1 MSISME
7 HVQRLQSMGYNES
20 EARFLYLVATH
31 SGYFV
36 ARQFVTYRAQQ
47 KGCMLD
53 RFITRLLDSH
63 HARAIQYGRTRV
75 FNLYSRQIYGELEKD
90 NLRNRRQLSDELI
103 HTRLLILDFV
113 LAQPDLDYLETESAK
128 LAYFHGQ
135 LNIPQSVLPGHL
147 YVGLKAL
154 ATTKRYFVDRFP
166 VFLTRVAD
174 HKNGLITVPTIP
186 TFTYCDSHQRNMK
199 PFREH
204 LRSYQAFLRKL
215 PRFEFI
221 YAAPENVKLERAQ
234 GMFRRMF
241 DSADTVSN
249 GELVRYF
256 TLRQLW
262 EEKKYNSLTRE
273 DRDRL
278 RTGNASFRAECFDS
292 LFRQWQ
298 SSGLSESEISAVL
311 DSGSVISR
319 ITFRTHLLPDRH
331 GIFVRKAGPNYRTK
345 SRNAGS
351 TAGSTPGPTAVE
363 ESK

>member
-1 MSISME
+1 MSICME
-7 HVQRLQSMGYNES
+7 HVRRLQSMGYNES
-20 EARFLYLVATH
+20 ESRFVYLVATH

-36 ARQFVTYRAQQ
+36 ARQFVTYRGQQ
-47 KGCMLD
+47 KGCMLE
-53 RFITRLLDSH
+53 RFIARLLDSH

-135 LNIPQSVLPGHL
+135 LEIPLSVLPGHL

-174 HKNGLITVPTIP
+174 RANVSTSVP
-186 TFTYCDSHQRNMK
+186 TFTYCDSHQLHLK

-204 LRSYQAFLRKL
+204 LRSYQAFLREL
-215 PRFEFI
+215 PGFEFI
-221 YAAPENVKLERAQ
+221 YAAPNAIKLDRAQ
-234 GMFRRMF
+234 RMFTRMF
-241 DSADTVSN
+241 DSAAPVSN
-249 GELVRYF
+249 SEIIHYF

-262 EEKKYNSLTRE
+262 EQKKYNALTRE
-273 DRDRL
+273 DRDLL
-278 RTGNASFRAECFDS
+278 RAGNARYPSERFDS
-292 LFRQWQ
+292 LYKQWQ
-298 SSGLSESEISAVL
+298 SRGPSESEIGAAL
-311 DSGSVISR
+311 GSNIGVSR
-319 ITFRTHLLPDRH
+319 ITFRTRLLPDRYE
-331 GIFVRKAGPNYRTK
+331 IFIRQSGPNYRTK

-351 TAGSTPGPTAVE
+351 TAGSTPGATPLE
-363 ESK
+363 ENR

>member
-1 MSISME
+1 MSISIE
-7 HVQRLQSMGYNES
+7 HVRRLQSLGYNERES
-20 EARFLYLVATH
+20 RFLYLVATH

-36 ARQFVTYRAQQ
+36 ARQFVTFRGQQ

-53 RFITRLLDSH
+53 RFIARLIDSK
-63 HARAIQYGRTRV
+63 HARAIPYGRTRV

-113 LAQPDLDYLETESAK
+113 LAQPERDYLETESTK
-128 LAYFHGQ
+128 LAYFHRQ
-135 LNIPQSVLPGHL
+135 LNIPLSVLPGHL

-174 HKNGLITVPTIP
+174 GLNGQTRLP
-186 TFTYCDSHQRNMK
+186 TFTYCDSHQCNLK
-199 PFREH
+199 PLREH

-215 PRFEFI
+215 PGFEFI
-221 YAAPENVKLERAQ
+221 YAAPDPIKLERARR
-234 GMFRRMF
+234 MFRRIF
-241 DSADTVSN
+241 DSAAPVSAS
-249 GELVRYF
+249 ELIRYF
-256 TLRQLW
+256 TLRRLW

-278 RTGNASFRAECFDS
+278 RAGNARYRTEHFES
-292 LFRQWQ
+292 LYRQWQ
-298 SSGLSESEISAVL
+298 SGGLSETEIDAAF
-311 DSGSVISR
+311 DSHLALSR
-319 ITFRTHLLPDRH
+319 ITFRTRLLPDRYD
-331 GIFVRKAGPNYRTK
+331 IFVRRAGPKYRTK

-351 TAGSTPGPTAVE
+351 TAGSTPEATAVE
-363 ESK
+363 ESR

>member
-1 MSISME
+1 MSICME
-7 HVQRLQSMGYNES
+7 HVRRLQSMGYNES
-20 EARFLYLVATH
+20 ESRFLYLVATH

-36 ARQFVTYRAQQ
+36 AHQFVTYRGQQ

-53 RFITRLLDSH
+53 RFIARLLDSH

-103 HTRLLILDFV
+103 HRRLLILDFV

-135 LNIPQSVLPGHL
+135 LDIPLSVLPGHL

-166 VFLTRVAD
+166 VFLTRVAGG
-174 HKNGLITVPTIP
+174 HNREITLP
-186 TFTYCDSHQRNMK
+186 TFTYCDSHQLHLK

-204 LRSYQAFLRKL
+204 LRSYQAFLRQL
-215 PRFEFI
+215 PGFEFI
-221 YAAPENVKLERAQ
+221 YAAPDAAKLERAQ
-234 GMFRRMF
+234 RMF
-241 DSADTVSN
+241 TRMFHSAAPVST
-249 GELVRYF
+249 GEVIRYF

-262 EEKKYNSLTRE
+262 EQKKYNSLTRE

-278 RTGNASFRAECFDS
+278 RTGNARYRAEQFDS
-292 LFRQWQ
+292 LFRLWQ
-298 SSGLSESEISAVL
+298 SRGLTESEIVMAL
-311 DSGSVISR
+311 GSGSGLPRV
-319 ITFRTHLLPDRH
+319 TFRTHLLPDRYD
-331 GIFVRKAGPNYRTK
+331 IFIRQAGPNYRTK

-351 TAGSTPGPTAVE
+351 TAGSTPQTRPVE
-363 ESK
+363 ENR

>member
-1 MSISME
+1 MSISIE
-7 HVQRLQSMGYNES
+7 HIRRLESMGYNES
-20 EARFLYLVATH
+20 ESRFLYLVATH

-36 ARQFVTYRAQQ
+36 ARQFVSFRAQQ

-53 RFITRLLDSH
+53 RFIARLIDSQ

-113 LAQPDLDYLETESAK
+113 LTQPDLDYLETESAK

-135 LNIPQSVLPGHL
+135 LNIPLSVLPGHL
-147 YVGLKAL
+147 YVGLKPL
-154 ATTKRYFVDRFP
+154 ASTKRYFIDRFP

-174 HKNGLITVPTIP
+174 AKNPSATIP
-186 TFTYCDSHQRNMK
+186 TLTYCDSHQRNLK

-204 LRSYQAFLRKL
+204 LRSYRAFLGKL
-215 PRFEFI
+215 PGFEFI
-221 YAAPENVKLERAQ
+221 YAAPDPVKLERARR
-234 GMFRRMF
+234 MFRRMF
-241 DSADTVSN
+241 DSAAPVSAT
-249 GELVRYF
+249 EVIRYF
-256 TLRQLW
+256 TLRRLW

-273 DRDRL
+273 DRDQL
-278 RTGNASFRAECFDS
+278 RAGNARYRTERFDS

-298 SSGLSESEISAVL
+298 SGELSEKEIGSAL
-311 DSGSVISR
+311 DSDFELSR
-319 ITFRTHLLPDRH
+319 ITFRTHLLPDRQD
-331 GIFVRKAGPNYRTK
+331 IFVRQAGPNYRTK

-351 TAGSTPGPTAVE
+351 TAGSTPRATVIE
-363 ESK
+363 ENK